1 MRSAGLTAVLK
12 FGSTVIAFG
21 ASLIY
26 ARALGPHGY
35 GLYAYVFAWAGLLT
49 VPAALGIPEYLIR
62 EGGKPPRAAWTL
74 RYWADRWVLLAGLAA
89 ALVMLS
95 AALVPQAAGARFLF
109 VLAAPLPL
117 LNALGYVR
125 QSLLRARGLVATSQ
139 WPLLILGPGFVLAPI
154 GLLWLFSG
162 AVAPSE
168 VIAASTGAAVVVLMV
183 GQYQLRRHAGA
194 VGDAAAHPVRLR
206 GALPFMWLGVLFLV
220 NNRIDLIMLGSLR
233 GAHAAGIYAV
243 AARAAELV
251 PFFLGVANLVIAP
264 RIARYHHGGERE
276 LLQRLVVASA
286 RRVFLASAPLALLLL
301 IAAPWLLRLLYGGAF
316 VEGALALRIL
326 AAAQLVNVGV
336 GSVGLILNMSG
347 NEKFTA
353 FGVGLGAALNITLN
367 AALIPLY
374 GIEGAALATATSLII
389 WNLVLWIL
397 VRRRTGLRPSAFG
410 I

>member
-12 FGSTVIAFG
+12 FGSTAIAFG

-49 VPAALGIPEYLIR
+49 LPAALGIPEYLIR
-62 EGGKPPRAAWTL
+62 EGGKTLRAARTL
-74 RYWADRWVLLAGLAA
+74 RRWADRWVLLAGLAA
-89 ALVMLS
+89 ALIMLA

-125 QSLLRARGLVATSQ
+125 QSLLRTRGLVVTSQ
-139 WPLLILGPGFVLAPI
+139 WPLLILGPGFVLAAI
-154 GLLWLFSG
+154 GLLWVFRG
-162 AVAPSE
+162 VVAPFE
-168 VIAASTGAAVVVLMV
+168 IIAASTVAAVVVLAV
-183 GQYQLRRHAGA
+183 GQYQLRRHAGGA
-194 VGDAAAHPVRLR
+194 GETRPHSIRLR

-264 RIARYHHGGERE
+264 RIARCYHDGEQE
-276 LLQRLVVASA
+276 LLQRLVAASA
-286 RRVFLASAPLALLLL
+286 RRVFLVSAPLALLLL
-301 IAAPWLLRLLYGGAF
+301 IAAPLLLRFLYGEAF
-316 VEGALALRIL
+316 AEGALALRIL
-326 AAAQLVNVGV
+326 VGAQLVNVGV
-336 GSVGLILNMSG
+336 GSVGLVLNMTG

-353 FGVGLGAALNITLN
+353 LGVGLGAVLNITLN
-367 AALIPLY
+367 AVLIPLY
-374 GIEGAALATATSLII
+374 GIEGAAIATATSLIA
-389 WNLVLWIL
+389 WNLMLWVL